1 MSESLGL
8 DSSYQTHMA
17 LLQNPIKVLQ
27 QIERLLEERK
37 HDAFPGASINAA
49 GNLCRQTA
57 EQIAF
62 LLCVYARMPRER
74 HMKSDG
80 RLKMLNEV
88 LVALDS
94 KEPTSGRTYWTC
106 ARKRGPRLAKL
117 VALRPSLRRWR
128 VWFNET
134 SHYSAPG
141 HHRTIGETHV
151 RACLAELRSVI
162 DGNDFGLVVAAYNHI
177 MSDGSITADVT
188 NDPANLPS
196 IQSVHVVRIRDVSR
210 DQDGRFALHA
220 ARGPIELLPDD
231 VETRP
236 RKLKGPAIVRGEVT
250 PVLLVRLVNSAG
262 QPVDLSNFEATLR
275 SLMPTERDQ
284 RRMQRHMRKLGLH
297 LRFGEAPRS
306 K

>member
-1 MSESLGL
+1 M
-8 DSSYQTHMA
+8 HMA

-27 QIERLLEERK
+27 QIERLLDERQ

-74 HMKSDG
+74 YLKPDG
-80 RLKMLNEV
+80 RLKILNDV

-94 KEPTSGRTYWTC
+94 KDPATTRTYWTC
-106 ARKRGPRLAKL
+106 AKKRGPRLDKF

-128 VWFNET
+128 AWFNET

-162 DGNDFGLVVAAYNHI
+162 DAHDFGLVVAAYNQI
-177 MSDGSITADVT
+177 MSDGSITADLT
-188 NDPANLPS
+188 NNAANLPA
-196 IQSVHVVRIRDVSR
+196 IQAVHVVRIRDISL
-210 DQDGRFALHA
+210 DQDGRLALHA
-220 ARGPIELLPDD
+220 ARGPIAILPDD

-236 RKLKGPAIVRGEVT
+236 RKLKGPAIVRGEVA
-250 PVLLVRLVNSAG
+250 PVLSVQLVNDAG
-262 QPVDLSNFEATLR
+262 QPVDLTNFEATLR
-275 SLMPTERDQ
+275 SLMPTPRDQ
-284 RRMQRHMRKLGLH
+284 RRMQRRMRQLGLH
-297 LRFGEAPRS
+297 LRFGERAEP
-306 K
+306 